1 MGIDCVGCKRSTHIF
16 LSLGEAVRSEN
27 DRPNTVSMFKN
38 QYVRKRPRKNGASRP
53 SLIGRVLTWY
63 SRISLLEFNPL
74 CIAPLTSV
82 SSAYWLGDLYQVNS
96 NLVKPAFVQTSWWY
110 GGAYYCHCHLLR
122 FHGMQRQTRLSL
134 RVGFADDCCCEKS
147 VRMLRC
153 SCLPSML
160 LHTTLHTYFHWKLFL
175 VDLERIYRE
184 VWLVDYEK
192 FDRFYILVIENL
204 VCVRFYGVVVSV

>member
-1 MGIDCVGCKRSTHIF
+1 
-16 LSLGEAVRSEN
+16 
-27 DRPNTVSMFKN
+27 
-38 QYVRKRPRKNGASRP
+38 
-53 SLIGRVLTWY
+53 
-63 SRISLLEFNPL
+63 
-74 CIAPLTSV
+74 
-82 SSAYWLGDLYQVNS
+82 
-96 NLVKPAFVQTSWWY
+96 
-110 GGAYYCHCHLLR
+110 
-122 FHGMQRQTRLSL
+122 
-134 RVGFADDCCCEKS
+134 
-147 VRMLRC
+147 MLRC